1 MNSLAELPDS
11 SHPARKIIDAHK
23 AAPLQRVEKLC
34 PRAGLSDPAGTT
46 LALHIAFERAQVA
59 AQSLGRER
67 VAKSL
72 RKIVDAH
79 LSRGA

>member
-1 MNSLAELPDS
+1 MRTRPHS
-11 SHPARKIIDAHK
+11 SNASKNYAGAPAF
-23 AAPLQRVEKLC
+23 PT
-34 PRAGLSDPAGTT
+34 GTA
-46 LALHIAFERAQVA
+46 LALHIAFEGAQVA

-79 LSRGA
+79 LSRSE